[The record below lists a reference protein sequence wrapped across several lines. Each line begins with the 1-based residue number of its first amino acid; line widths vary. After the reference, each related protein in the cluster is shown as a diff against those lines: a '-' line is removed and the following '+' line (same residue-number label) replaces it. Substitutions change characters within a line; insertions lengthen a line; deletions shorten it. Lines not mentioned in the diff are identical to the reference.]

1 MTTVDEVIKAVEAG
15 PSGPRIGAF
24 FDLDGTLVQGYT
36 AGTFY
41 SEWVRRGQLAPGD
54 LAKMLISAIDGS
66 ALGGDPK
73 KITGGAL
80 SALKGRNADE
90 QIEMGERLF
99 VQKIAGTIRPEA
111 RQLVRAHLRKGHT
124 VAVASA
130 ATRAQIEPLARDLG
144 ISEVLCTELGVA
156 DGIFTGESPT
166 GILWGEGKASAV
178 RKYARTKQLDLRASH
193 AYANGQEDIAFLASV
208 GHPNALNPHPAL
220 RQAAADYGWPVLNL
234 REPRSPG
241 LRSYLGTV
249 GMLVG
254 LNAGFGVGAAVG
266 LLNRDRQRGANAAIS
281 VGTDIGLKLAGISLD
296 VIGEHNLTKARPAI
310 FIGNHTSALDPVI
323 VFALLR
329 RDITAVGKIEAKND
343 PRTILFNTLLAPAFV
358 DRGNTAQARAALD
371 KVVERVKDGTSIV
384 IFPEGTRTPTPVLA
398 PFKKGA
404 FHMAM
409 QAGVPIVP
417 IVLRNAGELMW
428 RQSAV
433 VNPGTVEVCVLDPIP
448 TDDWTVET
456 LDQRVAEVR
465 QLFAD
470 TLDKWPER

>member
-1 MTTVDEVIKAVEAG
+1 MTTVDEVIAAVDAG
-15 PSGPRIGAF
+15 PSGPQIGAF

-41 SEWVRRGQLAPGD
+41 SEWIRRGELAPGD
-54 LAKMLISAIDGS
+54 LAKMLVSAIDGS
-66 ALGGDPK
+66 VLGGDPT

-90 QIEMGERLF
+90 QVEMGERLF

-130 ATRAQIEPLARDLG
+130 ATRAQIEPLAKDLG
-144 ISEVLCTELGVA
+144 ITEVLCTELGVA

-178 RKYARTKQLDLRASH
+178 RKYGRTKRLDMKASH

-208 GHPNALNPHPAL
+208 GHPNALNPHPVL
-220 RQAAADYGWPVLNL
+220 RRAAADYGWPVLTL

-281 VGTDIGLKLAGISLD
+281 VGTDIGLRLAGISID

-310 FIGNHTSALDPVI
+310 FIANHTSALDPVI

-343 PRTILFNTLLAPAFV
+343 PRTMLFNVLLAPAWV
-358 DRGNTAQARAALD
+358 DRGNTAQARGALD

-404 FHMAM
+404 FHMAI

-428 RQSAV
+428 RQSMV
-433 VNPGTVEVCVLDPIP
+433 VNPGTVEVAVLEPIP

-456 LDQRVAEVR
+456 LDQKVAQVR